1 MTATVRKT
9 NKGWIVTNDGFSESY
24 RAYVQGN
31 LTFKVY
37 IPLSVASCTSQPD
50 YLIDL
55 ATQVVR
61 TRHNDYRTD
70 GEKAC
75 RVLASGRIE

>member
-1 MTATVRKT
+1 MSATIRKT
-9 NKGWIVTNDGFSESY
+9 NKGWIITNDGYSESY

-37 IPLSVASCTSQPD
+37 VPLSVASCTSQPD

-55 ATQVVR
+55 ATQVVHN
-61 TRHNDYRTD
+61 RHNEYRTKS
-70 GEKAC
+70 EQSC
-75 RVLASGRIE
+75 RVLESGRIK